1 MRKYLFMI
9 AAFMLAALAPPVEAQ
24 TLDGLELGGSVQCTH
39 QFRDHGFVNVGADL
53 RAVLPVAEWSSLRAL
68 VGVNGFVPNGFDR
81 YGYGMVGITAE
92 VLPFYVFGDF
102 GLSCNPSGTHAI
114 GLALDC
120 GVGLS
125 FVITDRWRLYS
136 ELAIDR
142 INSGRLWQST
152 ASVKAGAMYRLL

>member
-1 MRKYLFMI
+1 MRKFLLFVALMMAMI
-9 AAFMLAALAPPVEAQ
+9 APIQAQ
-24 TLDGLELGGSVQCTH
+24 TFDCLELGGSVQCTH
-39 QFRDHGFVNVGADL
+39 QFRDRGFVNVGADL
-53 RAVLPVAEWSSLRAL
+53 RATLPVAEWSSLRAV
-68 VGVNGFVPNGFDR
+68 VGVNGFIPNGLDR

-92 VLPFYVFGDF
+92 ALPFYVFGDF
-102 GLSCNPSGTHAI
+102 GLNLNPSGSHAI

-142 INSGRLWQST
+142 INSGQLWQST

>member
-1 MRKYLFMI
+1 MRKFFLF
-9 AAFMLAALAPPVEAQ
+9 AALMMAMITPTQAQ
-24 TLDGLELGGSVQCTH
+24 TFNGLELGGSAQCTH

-53 RAVLPVAEWSSLRAL
+53 RATLPVAEWSSLRAV

-92 VLPFYVFGDF
+92 ALPFYVFGDF

-125 FVITDRWRLYS
+125 FVISDRWRLYS

-142 INSGRLWQST
+142 INSGQLWQST
-152 ASVKAGAMYRLL
+152 ASVKAGAMCRLL

>member
-1 MRKYLFMI
+1 MRKFFLF
-9 AAFMLAALAPPVEAQ
+9 AALMMAMITPTQAQ
-24 TLDGLELGGSVQCTH
+24 TFEGLELGGSAQCTH
-39 QFRDHGFVNVGADL
+39 QFRDRGFVNVGADL
-53 RAVLPVAEWSSLRAL
+53 RASLPVAEWSSLRAV
-68 VGVNGFVPNGFDR
+68 VGVNGFVPNGLDR

-92 VLPFYVFGDF
+92 ALPFYVFGDF

>member
-1 MRKYLFMI
+1 MRKFLLFVALMMAMI
-9 AAFMLAALAPPVEAQ
+9 APVQAQ
-24 TLDGLELGGSVQCTH
+24 TFDGLELGGSVQCTH
-39 QFRDHGFVNVGADL
+39 QFRDRGFVNVGADL
-53 RAVLPVAEWSSLRAL
+53 RATLPVAEWSRLRAL

-92 VLPFYVFGDF
+92 ALPFYVFGDF
-102 GLSCNPSGTHAI
+102 GLSCNPSGTHAV

-125 FVITDRWRLYS
+125 FVISDRWRLYS

-142 INSGRLWQST
+142 INSGQLWQST
-152 ASVKAGAMYRLL
+152 ASVKAGAMYRML

>member
-1 MRKYLFMI
+1 MRKFFLF
-9 AAFMLAALAPPVEAQ
+9 AALMMAMITPTQAQ
-24 TLDGLELGGSVQCTH
+24 TFDGLELGCSAQCTQ
-39 QFRDHGFVNVGADL
+39 QFRDRGFVNVGADL
-53 RAVLPVAEWSSLRAL
+53 RATLPVAEWSSLRAV
-68 VGVNGFVPNGFDR
+68 VGVNGFIPNGLDR

-92 VLPFYVFGDF
+92 ALPFYVFGDF

-120 GVGLS
+120 GVGFS
-125 FVITDRWRLYS
+125 FVITDRWRIYS

-152 ASVKAGAMYRLL
+152 ASVKAGVMYRL

>member
-1 MRKYLFMI
+1 MKKMLFFI
-9 AAFMLAALAPPVEAQ
+9 AALILAALAPIQAQ
-24 TLDGLELGGSVQCTH
+24 TFDGLELGGSVQCTH
-39 QFRDHGFVNVGADL
+39 QFRDRGFVNVGADL
-53 RAVLPVAEWSSLRAL
+53 RATLPVAEWSSLRAV

-92 VLPFYVFGDF
+92 ALPFYVFGDF
-102 GLSCNPSGTHAI
+102 GLSCNPSGIHAI
-114 GLALDC
+114 GLAFDC

-142 INSGRLWQST
+142 INSGRHWQST
-152 ASVKAGAMYRLL
+152 ASVKAGVMYRLL

>member
-1 MRKYLFMI
+1 MRKFLLFVALMMAMI
-9 AAFMLAALAPPVEAQ
+9 APTQAQ
-24 TLDGLELGGSVQCTH
+24 TFEGLELGGSAQCTH
-39 QFRDHGFVNVGADL
+39 QFRDRGFVNVGADL
-53 RAVLPVAEWSSLRAL
+53 RATLPVAEWSSLRAV
-68 VGVNGFVPNGFDR
+68 VGVNGFIPNGLDR

-92 VLPFYVFGDF
+92 ALPFYVFGDF
-102 GLSCNPSGTHAI
+102 GLSCNPSGTYAI

-152 ASVKAGAMYRLL
+152 ASVKAGLLYCN

>member
-1 MRKYLFMI
+1 MKKFLFLI
-9 AAFMLAALAPPVEAQ
+9 AALMMAALAPIEAQ
-24 TLDGLELGGSVQCTH
+24 TFDGVELGGSVQCTY
-39 QFRDHGFVNVGADL
+39 QFRDRSFVNVGADL
-53 RAVLPVAEWSSLRAL
+53 RAVLPVAEWSSLRAI

-92 VLPFYVFGDF
+92 ALPFYVFGDF

-125 FVITDRWRLYS
+125 FVINDRWRLFS

-142 INSGRLWQST
+142 INSGSLWQST
-152 ASVKAGAMYRLL
+152 ASVKAGAMFRLL

>member
-1 MRKYLFMI
+1 MKKIIFLI
-9 AAFMLAALAPPVEAQ
+9 AALMLAALAPIEAQ
-24 TLDGLELGGSVQCTH
+24 TFDGLELGGSMQCNM
-39 QFRDHGFVNVGADL
+39 QFRDRGFVNVGTDL

-92 VLPFYVFGDF
+92 ALPFYVFGDF
-102 GLSCNPSGTHAI
+102 GMSCNPSGAHAI

-125 FVITDRWRLYS
+125 FVITDRWRLFA

-142 INSGRLWQST
+142 INSGRHWQST
-152 ASVKAGAMYRLL
+152 ASVKSGAMFRL

>member
-1 MRKYLFMI
+1 MRKFLLFVALMMAMI
-9 AAFMLAALAPPVEAQ
+9 APIQAQ
-24 TLDGLELGGSVQCTH
+24 TFDCLELGGSVQCTH
-39 QFRDHGFVNVGADL
+39 QFRDRGFVNVGADL
-53 RAVLPVAEWSSLRAL
+53 RATLPVAEWSSLRAV
-68 VGVNGFVPNGFDR
+68 VGVNGFIPNGLDR

-92 VLPFYVFGDF
+92 ALPFYVFGDF
-102 GLSCNPSGTHAI
+102 GLNLNPSGSHAI

-125 FVITDRWRLYS
+125 FVINDRWRLYS

-152 ASVKAGAMYRLL
+152 ASVKAGAMYRL